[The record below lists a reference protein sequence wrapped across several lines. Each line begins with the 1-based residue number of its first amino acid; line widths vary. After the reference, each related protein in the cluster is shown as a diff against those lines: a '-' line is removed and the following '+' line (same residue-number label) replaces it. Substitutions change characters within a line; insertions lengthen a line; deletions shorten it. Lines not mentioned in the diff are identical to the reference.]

1 MKRTLYAYSSPD
13 EIFMYRSQTHKNFIL
28 EHSSCQ
34 SKFSGISKI
43 NITCPFNSDDHA

>member
-13 EIFMYRSQTHKNFIL
+13 EIFYKNFIL

-43 NITCPFNSDDHA
+43 NITCTFNSDA